1 MNKIKSLKREILQ
14 LLVLFSISVIIIV
27 GILTIWKLY
36 SSKVEIINHNQNLI
50 LKQVGKEVEQLLQ
63 DIEDISIYVSENY
76 SYNYMVLKNL
86 VETNKSISSIL
97 VLDEKGIIEDFY
109 AISNL
114 NIYKGFDYSNK
125 NYFKKIKDHRKY
137 YWSNVFLS
145 SVDEEP
151 SISYSFK
158 MNDKIGVIM
167 IKLTELSNF
176 IQRFK
181 NTDNSHMLRIFD
193 ETGIMILN
201 PDSKQYVLQRYNAS
215 SSSVYTDLINKE
227 KPFKQAIFTGVTK
240 KGKQLGSYTKVKKT
254 GWSILVRQS
263 HDDILKSLSS
273 IIISIVLVVLFFSI
287 IAIFLAIRISQ
298 KIFTAFDNLQ
308 LITSR
313 ISDGDYN
320 MKVDEL
326 HYEELNNLLESFNKM
341 QIEID
346 KREDNLEKSL
356 NSFKGLF
363 NSTMES
369 IVLSKDGKIIDI
381 NDVSLKLFQAGS
393 RKEFINRP
401 MFDFIDEK
409 YHKIVQSNLIKNTDP
424 YEVELIK
431 LNGKRFQA
439 LVQGKILEFEG
450 EDVRLTAVID
460 ITELKQK
467 DQLLFQQSKMASM
480 GEMIGNIAHQWRQ
493 PLNTI
498 STCASG
504 IKFEKEFGVLNN
516 DRVADTMDI
525 IVENTQFLSKTID
538 DFRNFFKSDKKTER
552 FITRLIIKRALKL
565 LDASLKNH
573 EIELFENY
581 LEEELLYEGLSNE
594 FIQVFVNIINNS
606 KDAFIAN
613 NVEHR
618 VIYINESTEANNYV
632 LEIKDNAGG
641 IPENIIDKIFEPYF
655 TTKHKAQGTGIGLYM
670 SHQIIADHM
679 HGNIKAE
686 NININYDN
694 KHYKGASFKILLPL
708 NNST

>member
-1 MNKIKSLKREILQ
+1 MNKIKSLKKEILQ

-36 SSKVEIINHNQNLI
+36 NSKIEIIKHNQNLV
-50 LKQVGKEVEQLLQ
+50 LKQVSIEVEQILQ
-63 DIEDISIYVSENY
+63 EIEDISLYISENY
-76 SYNYMVLKNL
+76 SYNYLVLKNI
-86 VETNKSISSIL
+86 VETNKNISSIL
-97 VLDEKGIIEDFY
+97 ILDKEGIIEDFY
-109 AISNL
+109 AVSNL

-125 NYFKKIKDHRKY
+125 NYFKKVKNYKKY

-151 SISYSFK
+151 TISYSFK
-158 MNDKIGVIM
+158 MQDKIGVIM

-201 PDSKQYVLQRYNAS
+201 PDSKQFVLQRFNAS
-215 SSSVYTDLINKE
+215 SLSVFTDLINK
-227 KPFKQAIFTGVTK
+227 KDPFTQAIFNGFTK
-240 KGKQLGSYTKVKKT
+240 KGKQLGAYVKVKKT
-254 GWSILVRQS
+254 AWSILVRQS
-263 HDDILKSLSS
+263 HDDILKSLTS
-273 IIISIVLVVLFFSI
+273 IIVSIVLVVLFFSV
-287 IAIFLAIRISQ
+287 IAIFLSIKISK
-298 KIFTAFDNLQ
+298 KIFKSFDDMQ
-308 LITSR
+308 SITSQ
-313 ISDGDYN
+313 IADGHYN
-320 MKVDEL
+320 IKVNQL

-341 QIEID
+341 QVEID
-346 KREDNLEKSL
+346 KREDNLQKSL

-369 IVLSKDGKIIDI
+369 IVLSKNGIIIDI
-381 NDVSLKLFQAGS
+381 NNVSLKLFQANS
-393 RKEFINRP
+393 RKDFVNKP
-401 MFDFIDEK
+401 MFNFIDEK
-409 YHKIVQSNLIKNTDP
+409 YHKIVKTNLIKNTEP
-424 YEVELIK
+424 YEIELIK

-439 LVQGKILEFEG
+439 LVQGKIIEFEG
-450 EDVRLTAVID
+450 EDIRLTAVID

-504 IKFEKEFGVLNN
+504 IKFEKEFGVLDN

-538 DFRNFFKSDKKTER
+538 DFRNFFKSDKKTEK
-552 FITRLIIKRALKL
+552 FVTKIVIKRALKL
-565 LDASLKNH
+565 LDASLKNY

-613 NVEHR
+613 NVENR
-618 VIYINESTEANNYV
+618 VIYINEKVESNNYI

-641 IPENIIDKIFEPYF
+641 IPEHIIDKVFEPYF

-670 SHQIIADHM
+670 SHQIIVDHM
-679 HGNIKAE
+679 HGSIIAE
-686 NININYDN
+686 NINVNYEN
-694 KHYKGASFKILLPL
+694 EHYLGACFRISLPL
-708 NNST
+708 NKTT

>member
-50 LKQVGKEVEQLLQ
+50 LKQVGKEVEQLLE
-63 DIEDISIYVSENY
+63 DIEDISIYISENY

-227 KPFKQAIFTGVTK
+227 KPFNQAIFTGVTK
-240 KGKQLGSYTKVKKT
+240 KGKQLGTYIKVKKT

-273 IIISIVLVVLFFSI
+273 IIVSIVLVVLFFSI

-326 HYEELNNLLESFNKM
+326 HYEELNNLLESF
-341 QIEID
+341 
-346 KREDNLEKSL
+346 RNL
-356 NSFKGLF
+356 F
-363 NSTMES
+363 
-369 IVLSKDGKIIDI
+369 
-381 NDVSLKLFQAGS
+381 
-393 RKEFINRP
+393 
-401 MFDFIDEK
+401 
-409 YHKIVQSNLIKNTDP
+409 
-424 YEVELIK
+424 
-431 LNGKRFQA
+431 
-439 LVQGKILEFEG
+439 
-450 EDVRLTAVID
+450 
-460 ITELKQK
+460 
-467 DQLLFQQSKMASM
+467 
-480 GEMIGNIAHQWRQ
+480 
-493 PLNTI
+493 
-498 STCASG
+498 
-504 IKFEKEFGVLNN
+504 
-516 DRVADTMDI
+516 
-525 IVENTQFLSKTID
+525 
-538 DFRNFFKSDKKTER
+538 
-552 FITRLIIKRALKL
+552 
-565 LDASLKNH
+565 
-573 EIELFENY
+573 
-581 LEEELLYEGLSNE
+581 
-594 FIQVFVNIINNS
+594 
-606 KDAFIAN
+606 
-613 NVEHR
+613 
-618 VIYINESTEANNYV
+618 
-632 LEIKDNAGG
+632 
-641 IPENIIDKIFEPYF
+641 
-655 TTKHKAQGTGIGLYM
+655 
-670 SHQIIADHM
+670 
-679 HGNIKAE
+679 
-686 NININYDN
+686 
-694 KHYKGASFKILLPL
+694 
-708 NNST
+708 

>member
-1 MNKIKSLKREILQ
+1 MNKIKSLKKEILQ

-36 SSKVEIINHNQNLI
+36 NSKIEIIKHNQNLV
-50 LKQVGKEVEQLLQ
+50 LKQVGTEVEQLLQ
-63 DIEDISIYVSENY
+63 EIEDISLYISENY
-76 SYNYMVLKNL
+76 SYNYLVLKNI
-86 VETNKSISSIL
+86 VETNKSVSSIL
-97 VLDEKGIIEDFY
+97 ILDKNGIIEDFY

-125 NYFKKIKDHRKY
+125 NYFKKIKDYKKY

-151 SISYSFK
+151 TISYSFK
-158 MNDKIGVIM
+158 MEDKIGVIM

-181 NTDNSHMLRIFD
+181 NTDDSHMLRIFD

-201 PDSKQYVLQRYNAS
+201 PDAKQFVLQRFNAS
-215 SSSVYTDLINKE
+215 SLSVFIDLINKE
-227 KPFKQAIFTGVTK
+227 KPFTQAIFTGFTK
-240 KGKQLGSYTKVKKT
+240 KGKQLGAYVKVKKT

-263 HDDILKSLSS
+263 HDDILKSLTS

-287 IAIFLAIRISQ
+287 IAIFLSIKISK
-298 KIFTAFDNLQ
+298 KIFKAFDNMQ
-308 LITSR
+308 SITSQ
-313 ISDGDYN
+313 IANGHYN
-320 MKVDEL
+320 VKVDQL

-341 QIEID
+341 QVEID

-369 IVLSKDGKIIDI
+369 IVLSKDGIIIDI
-381 NDVSLKLFQAGS
+381 NNVSMKLFQAS
-393 RKEFINRP
+393 SKKDFINKP
-401 MFDFIDEK
+401 MFDFIDEN
-409 YHKIVQSNLIKNTDP
+409 YHNIVKSNLIKNTEP
-424 YEVELIK
+424 YEVELVK

-450 EDVRLTAVID
+450 EDIRLTAVID

-504 IKFEKEFGVLNN
+504 IKFEKEFGVLDN

-538 DFRNFFKSDKKTER
+538 DFRNFFKSDKKTEK
-552 FITRLIIKRALKL
+552 FVTKIVIKRALKL
-565 LDASLKNH
+565 LDASLKNY

-581 LEEELLYEGLSNE
+581 LEEELFYEGLANE

-606 KDAFIAN
+606 KDAFVAN
-613 NVEHR
+613 NVENR
-618 VIYINESTEANNYV
+618 VIYIDERIESKNYI

-641 IPENIIDKIFEPYF
+641 IPNNIIDKVFEPYF

-670 SHQIIADHM
+670 SHQIIVDHM
-679 HGNIKAE
+679 HGNITAK
-686 NININYDN
+686 NISVNYDN
-694 KHYKGASFKILLPL
+694 THYSGACFKISLPL
-708 NNST
+708 NSKT